1 MKILKMFFL
10 FLLFWLQYSL
20 WLGKNGIFD
29 YIKIYKKVILEKIN
43 NEYLDMRNKEVIA
56 NIKNLNNDINHQK

>member
-1 MKILKMFFL
+1 MFFL